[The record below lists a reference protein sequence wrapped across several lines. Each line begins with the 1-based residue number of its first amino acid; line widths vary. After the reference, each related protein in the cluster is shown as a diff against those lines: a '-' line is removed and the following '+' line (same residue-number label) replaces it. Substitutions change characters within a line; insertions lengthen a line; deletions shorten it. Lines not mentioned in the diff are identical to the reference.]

1 MKKIIITVM
10 FLLASS
16 SCAGVPGEPGLQFSS
31 APRDKIEAENRL
43 MRNNLSLAMRENEVL
58 KEENL
63 RYKSEVTQLSD
74 CVARLTSELSDTDSR
89 HQKRAAELEAL
100 LERLHLRQMEVET
113 EFYWTVDE
121 LRVANAV
128 MEEITAA
135 RLEEM
140 AAHLKN
146 TEEDFQKALVA
157 AKNELSERME
167 KFVRETENL
176 GQMLDETRTALKE
189 LEGRMEHLSRTDDD
203 MRSELEAV
211 RRAMEEIGRKTID
224 LDQALE
230 SLKTA
235 GRTPAGPEPG
245 PDAGETQEDM

>member
-1 MKKIIITVM
+1 MKRIIIIVM

-16 SCAGVPGEPGLQFSS
+16 SCAGVPGGPGLQFSS
-31 APRDKIEAENRL
+31 TPRDQIEAENRL

-74 CVARLTSELSDTDSR
+74 CVARLTSEMNDADRR
-89 HQKRAAELEAL
+89 HQKRAAELESL

-113 EFYWTVDE
+113 DFYWIVDE
-121 LRVANAV
+121 LRAANAV
-128 MEEITAA
+128 MEETTAA
-135 RLEEM
+135 MREEM
-140 AAHLKN
+140 TAQLKN
-146 TEEDFQKALVA
+146 TEEDFQKALAA
-157 AKNELSERME
+157 AKNELSEKME
-167 KFVRETENL
+167 KSSRETENL
-176 GQMLDETRTALKE
+176 VHLLDETRTALKE

-211 RRAMEEIGRKTID
+211 RRAMEEIRRKTVG
-224 LDQALE
+224 LEQELE
-230 SLKTA
+230 SLKSA

-245 PDAGETQEDM
+245 PDAGETQEDR